1 VIKLQSKYCY
11 PGTDVLINKF
21 NIRDAKHL
29 LSIEKTITSTKI
41 GELRNKP
48 IKGQFDIDHLKKI
61 HKYIFGDIYPFAG
74 EFRDESIIKGNV
86 RFANPLYIEE
96 NSIKLFKELK
106 NENYLVGLDKDKLSQ
121 RLAYYFAEI
130 NILHPFREG
139 NGRTQREFIREVALL
154 SGYDI
159 DWRLID
165 RSEYMNASIK
175 SVYDTKPLENLI
187 KKHLSPSQL
196 MQKNRDME
204 QEM

>member
-1 VIKLQSKYCY
+1 MKLPSRYCY

-21 NIRDAKHL
+21 NIHDAKHL
-29 LSIEKTITSTKI
+29 QSIEKIMTSIKI
-41 GELRNKP
+41 GELRTKP
-48 IKGQFDIDHLKKI
+48 IKGQFNIDHLKEI

-74 EFRDESIIKGNV
+74 EFRDVSIIKGNV

-96 NSIKLFKELK
+96 NAKRLFQELK
-106 NENYLVGLDKDKLSQ
+106 NENDLVGLDKDELSQ

-130 NILHPFREG
+130 NILHVFREG

-159 DWRLID
+159 DWRKISRD
-165 RSEYMNASIK
+165 EYMTASIK

-187 KKHLSPSQL
+187 KKHLSPSRL
-196 MQKNRDME
+196 IQK
-204 QEM
+204 

>member
-1 VIKLQSKYCY
+1 MKLPSRYCY

-21 NIRDAKHL
+21 NIHDAKHL
-29 LSIEKTITSTKI
+29 QSIEKIMTSLKI
-41 GELRNKP
+41 GELRTKP
-48 IKGQFDIDHLKKI
+48 IKGQFNIDHLKEI

-74 EFRDESIIKGNV
+74 EFRDVSIIKGNV

-96 NSIKLFKELK
+96 NAKRLFQELK
-106 NENYLVGLDKDKLSQ
+106 NENDLVGLDKDELSQ

-130 NILHPFREG
+130 NILHVFREG

-159 DWRLID
+159 DWRKISRD
-165 RSEYMNASIK
+165 EYMNASIK

-187 KKHLSPSQL
+187 KKHLSPSRL
-196 MQKNRDME
+196 IQK
-204 QEM
+204 

>member
-1 VIKLQSKYCY
+1 MKLPSRYCY

-21 NIRDAKHL
+21 NIHDAKHL
-29 LSIEKTITSTKI
+29 QSIEKIMTSIKI
-41 GELRNKP
+41 GELRTKP
-48 IKGQFDIDHLKKI
+48 IKGQFNIDHLKEI

-74 EFRDESIIKGNV
+74 EFRDVSIIKGNV

-96 NSIKLFKELK
+96 NAKRLFQELK
-106 NENYLVGLDKDKLSQ
+106 NENDLVGLDKDELSQ

-130 NILHPFREG
+130 NILHVFREG

-159 DWRLID
+159 DWRKISRD
-165 RSEYMNASIK
+165 EYMNASKK

-187 KKHLSPSQL
+187 KKHLSPSRL
-196 MQKNRDME
+196 IQK
-204 QEM
+204 

>member
-1 VIKLQSKYCY
+1 MKLPSRYCY

-21 NIRDAKHL
+21 NIHDAKHL
-29 LSIEKTITSTKI
+29 QSIEKIMTSLKI
-41 GELRNKP
+41 GELRTKP
-48 IKGQFDIDHLKKI
+48 IKGQFNIDHLKEI

-74 EFRDESIIKGNV
+74 EFRDVSIIKGNV

-96 NSIKLFKELK
+96 NAKRLFQELK
-106 NENYLVGLDKDKLSQ
+106 NENDLVGLDKDELSQ

-130 NILHPFREG
+130 NILHVFREG

-159 DWRLID
+159 DWRKISRD
-165 RSEYMNASIK
+165 EYMNASKK

-187 KKHLSPSQL
+187 KKHLSPSRL
-196 MQKNRDME
+196 IQK
-204 QEM
+204 